1 MNIMRTL
8 NFYNKNGVLRYS
20 LQSDKP
26 LAQIKT
32 NVAFYYLRLN
42 ELVLVESEVKI

>member
-1 MNIMRTL
+1 MRTL
-8 NFYNKNGVLRYS
+8 NFYKNGVLKYT

-32 NVAFYYLRLN
+32 NATYYYLQLN
-42 ELVLVESEVKI
+42 ELLVVDSEVQA